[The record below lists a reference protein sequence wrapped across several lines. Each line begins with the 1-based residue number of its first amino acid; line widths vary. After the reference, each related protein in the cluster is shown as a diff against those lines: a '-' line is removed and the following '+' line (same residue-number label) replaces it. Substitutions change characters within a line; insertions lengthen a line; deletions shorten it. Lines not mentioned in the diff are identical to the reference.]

1 MIKITSELV
10 DKVAEQ
16 ARKSPRLR
24 MNYNFH
30 PELSDPVQ
38 RLLNALE
45 PWTYIRPHKHT
56 TKEES
61 FVLLR
66 GTVLAV
72 AFNDDGTINDHAIL
86 SAATGILGI
95 EFEENSFHMLTSLE
109 TGSAVYEIKEGPFV
123 PHTEGNSAPWSPKEG
138 TPEAKGFLE
147 KVFGELGIVMSY
159 EIRNKSQVSNSKSQI
174 PNRKS

>member
-1 MIKITSELV
+1 MIKITTELI
-10 DKVAEQ
+10 DKVVEQ
-16 ARKSPRLR
+16 ARTSPRLR

-30 PELSDPVQ
+30 PELGDPVQ

-72 AFNDDGTINDHAIL
+72 VFNDDGTIRDHAIL
-86 SAATGILGI
+86 SANSGTLGV

-123 PHTEGNSAPWSPKEG
+123 PHTEGSSAPWAPLEG
-138 TPEAKGFLE
+138 SPEAKGFLK
-147 KVFGELGIVMSY
+147 KVFGELGIVLS
-159 EIRNKSQVSNSKSQI
+159 EK
-174 PNRKS
+174 

>member
-1 MIKITSELV
+1 MLKITNQLI
-10 DKVAEQ
+10 DKVVVQ
-16 ARKSPRLR
+16 ARTSPRLR

-45 PWTYIRPHKHT
+45 PWTYIRPHKHP

-72 AFNDDGTINDHAIL
+72 SFNDDGTISDYAIL
-86 SAATGILGI
+86 SSKTGILGI
-95 EFEENSFHMLTSLE
+95 EFEENCFHMLTSLE

-123 PHTEGNSAPWSPKEG
+123 PHTEGRSAPWSPKEG
-138 TPEAKGFLE
+138 TPEAKEFLA
-147 KVFGELGIVMSY
+147 KVFGELGIEMSY
-159 EIRNKSQVSNSKSQI
+159 EL
-174 PNRKS
+174 

>member
-1 MIKITSELV
+1 MIKINSQLIDSV
-10 DKVAEQ
+10 IDQ
-16 ARKSPRLR
+16 ARTSPRLR

-66 GTVLAV
+66 GTILAV
-72 AFNDDGTINDHAIL
+72 AFNDDGTIRDHAVL
-86 SAATGILGI
+86 SQVTGILGL
-95 EFEENSFHMLTSLE
+95 EFEENIFHMLTALQ
-109 TGSAVYEIKEGPFV
+109 TGSAVIEIKEGPYV
-123 PHTEGNSAPWSPKEG
+123 PHTEGSSAPWAPKEG
-138 TPEAKGFLE
+138 TPEAKEFLV
-147 KVFGELGIVMSY
+147 KVFDVLNIELN
-159 EIRNKSQVSNSKSQI
+159 ENS
-174 PNRKS
+174 

>member
-1 MIKITSELV
+1 MIRITNSLV
-10 DKVAEQ
+10 DEVVAN
-16 ARKSPRLR
+16 ARRSPRLR

-66 GTVLAV
+66 GTILAV
-72 AFNDDGTINDHAIL
+72 VFNDDGTIRDYAIL
-86 SAATGILGI
+86 SKSSGILGV

-109 TGSAVYEIKEGPFV
+109 TGSVVYEIKEGPFV
-123 PHTEGNSAPWSPKEG
+123 PHSEDNSAPWAPKEG
-138 TPEAKGFLE
+138 TPEAKIFLE
-147 KVFGELGIVMSY
+147 KVFGEIGI
-159 EIRNKSQVSNSKSQI
+159 EINF
-174 PNRKS
+174 

>member
-1 MIKITSELV
+1 MVRITTELI
-10 DKVAEQ
+10 DKVVSE
-16 ARKSPRLR
+16 ARQSPRRR

-61 FVLLR
+61 FVLLS

-72 AFNDDGTINDHAIL
+72 VFNNDGTIRDHAIL
-86 SAATGILGI
+86 SRETGILGI
-95 EFEENSFHMLTSLE
+95 EFEENCFHMLTSLE
-109 TGSAVYEIKEGPFV
+109 TGSVVFEIKEGPFV
-123 PHTEGNSAPWSPKEG
+123 PHTEGSSASWAPLEG
-138 TPEAKGFLE
+138 TPEAREFLS
-147 KVFGELGIVMSY
+147 KVFDVLGIQLS
-159 EIRNKSQVSNSKSQI
+159 
-174 PNRKS
+174 

>member
-1 MIKITSELV
+1 MIKITNELIDNV
-10 DKVAEQ
+10 ITQ
-16 ARKSPRLR
+16 ARTSPRLR

-30 PELSDPVQ
+30 PELGDPVQ

-66 GTVLAV
+66 GTILAV
-72 AFNDDGTINDHAIL
+72 VFNDDGTIRDHAVL
-86 SAATGILGI
+86 SSATGILGV

-109 TGSAVYEIKEGPFV
+109 TGSAVFEIKEGPFI
-123 PHTEGNSAPWSPKEG
+123 PHSEGSSAPWAPKEG
-138 TPEAKGFLE
+138 TPEAKDFLA
-147 KVFGELGIVMSY
+147 KVFKELGIEMSY
-159 EIRNKSQVSNSKSQI
+159 EL
-174 PNRKS
+174 

>member
-1 MIKITSELV
+1 MIKITAELIDNV
-10 DKVAEQ
+10 ISQ
-16 ARKSPRLR
+16 ARTSPRLR

-66 GTVLAV
+66 GTILAV
-72 AFNDDGTINDHAIL
+72 SFNDDGSIRDNAIL

-95 EFEENSFHMLTSLE
+95 EFEENTFHMLTSLE
-109 TGSAVYEIKEGPFV
+109 TGSAVFEIKEGPFA
-123 PHTEGNSAPWSPKEG
+123 PHTEGSSAPWAPQEG
-138 TPEAKGFLE
+138 TPEAKEFLQ
-147 KVFGELGIVMSY
+147 KVFGELGVKISD
-159 EIRNKSQVSNSKSQI
+159 K
-174 PNRKS
+174 

>member
-1 MIKITSELV
+1 MVRITTELI
-10 DKVAEQ
+10 DKVVAE
-16 ARKSPRLR
+16 ARQSPRRR

-61 FVLLR
+61 FVLLS

-72 AFNDDGTINDHAIL
+72 VFNNDGTIRDHAIL
-86 SAATGILGI
+86 SRETGILGL
-95 EFEENSFHMLTSLE
+95 EFEENCFHMLTSLE
-109 TGSAVYEIKEGPFV
+109 TGSVVFEIKEGPFV
-123 PHTEGNSAPWSPKEG
+123 PHTEGSSAPWAPLEG
-138 TPEAKGFLE
+138 TPEARTFLS
-147 KVFGELGIVMSY
+147 KVFDELKI
-159 EIRNKSQVSNSKSQI
+159 KLD
-174 PNRKS
+174 

>member
-1 MIKITSELV
+1 MVRITTELI
-10 DKVAEQ
+10 DKVVAE
-16 ARKSPRLR
+16 ARQSPRRR

-61 FVLLR
+61 FVLLS

-72 AFNDDGTINDHAIL
+72 VFNTDGTIRDHAIL
-86 SAATGILGI
+86 SRETGILGI
-95 EFEENSFHMLTSLE
+95 EFEENCFHMLTSLE
-109 TGSAVYEIKEGPFV
+109 TGSVVFEIKEGPFV
-123 PHTEGNSAPWSPKEG
+123 PHTEGSSAPWAPLEG
-138 TPEAKGFLE
+138 TPEARAFLS
-147 KVFGELGIVMSY
+147 KVFDELKI
-159 EIRNKSQVSNSKSQI
+159 KLD
-174 PNRKS
+174 

>member
-1 MIKITSELV
+1 MIRITTQLIE
-10 DKVAEQ
+10 KVSAD
-16 ARKSPRLR
+16 ARVSPRLR

-61 FVLLR
+61 FVLLS
-66 GTVLAV
+66 GTILAV
-72 AFNDDGTINDHAIL
+72 VFNDDGTIRDHAVL
-86 SAATGILGI
+86 SQATGILGI
-95 EFEENSFHMLTSLE
+95 EFEENCFHMLTSLE

-123 PHTEGNSAPWSPKEG
+123 PHTEGSSAPWAPKEG
-138 TPEAKGFLE
+138 TPEAKDFLA
-147 KVFGELGIVMSY
+147 KVFAEL
-159 EIRNKSQVSNSKSQI
+159 QI
-174 PNRKS
+174 ALD

>member
-1 MIKITSELV
+1 MIRITTELI
-10 DKVAEQ
+10 DKVVAE
-16 ARKSPRLR
+16 ARQSPRRR

-61 FVLLR
+61 FVLLS

-72 AFNDDGTINDHAIL
+72 VFNNDGTIRDHAIL
-86 SAATGILGI
+86 SRETGILGI
-95 EFEENSFHMLTSLE
+95 EFEENCFHMLTSLE
-109 TGSAVYEIKEGPFV
+109 TGSVVFEIKEGPFV
-123 PHTEGNSAPWSPKEG
+123 PHTEGSSAPWAPLEG
-138 TPEAKGFLE
+138 TPEARSFLA
-147 KVFGELGIVMSY
+147 KVFDELKI
-159 EIRNKSQVSNSKSQI
+159 KLD
-174 PNRKS
+174 

>member
-1 MIKITSELV
+1 MIKITTELI
-10 DKVAEQ
+10 DKVVEQ
-16 ARKSPRLR
+16 ARTSPRLR

-38 RLLNALE
+38 RLLNVLE

-72 AFNDDGTINDHAIL
+72 AFNDDGTIRDHAVL
-86 SAATGILGI
+86 SQSTGVLGI
-95 EFEENSFHMLTSLE
+95 EFEENCFHMLTSLE
-109 TGSAVYEIKEGPFV
+109 TGSAVFEIKEGPFV
-123 PHTEGNSAPWSPKEG
+123 PHTEGSSAPWSPREG
-138 TPEAKGFLE
+138 TPEAMDFLK
-147 KVFGELGIVMSY
+147 KVFAELGVVMSR
-159 EIRNKSQVSNSKSQI
+159 E
-174 PNRKS
+174 

>member
-1 MIKITSELV
+1 MIRITSELIDNV
-10 DKVAEQ
+10 IEQ
-16 ARKSPRLR
+16 ARTSPRLR

-72 AFNDDGTINDHAIL
+72 VFNDDGTIRDHEIL
-86 SAATGILGI
+86 SAVSGTLGI
-95 EFEENSFHMLTSLE
+95 EFEENCFHMLTALE

-123 PHTEGNSAPWSPKEG
+123 PHTEGSSAPWAPKEG
-138 TPEAKGFLE
+138 TPEAKEFLS
-147 KVFGELGIVMSY
+147 KVFGELGIYMSY
-159 EIRNKSQVSNSKSQI
+159 E
-174 PNRKS
+174 

>member
-1 MIKITSELV
+1 MIKITTQLIDSVIE
-10 DKVAEQ
+10 K
-16 ARKSPRLR
+16 ARTSPRMR

-66 GTVLAV
+66 GKALAV
-72 AFNDDGTINDHAIL
+72 SFNDDGSIRDHAIL
-86 SAATGILGI
+86 SHESGVLGI
-95 EFEENSFHMLTSLE
+95 EFEENTFHMLTALE
-109 TGSAVYEIKEGPFV
+109 TGTVVYEIKEGPFV
-123 PHTEGNSAPWSPKEG
+123 PHTEGSSAPWSPQEG
-138 TPEAKGFLE
+138 TPGARDFLT
-147 KVFGELGIVMSY
+147 KVFGELGI
-159 EIRNKSQVSNSKSQI
+159 ELR
-174 PNRKS
+174 

>member
-1 MIKITSELV
+1 MIKINSQLIDSV
-10 DKVAEQ
+10 IDQ
-16 ARKSPRLR
+16 ARTSPRLR

-66 GTVLAV
+66 GTILAV
-72 AFNDDGTINDHAIL
+72 TFNDDGTIRDHAVL
-86 SAATGILGI
+86 SQATGIFGL
-95 EFEENSFHMLTSLE
+95 EFEENTFHMLTSLE
-109 TGSAVYEIKEGPFV
+109 TGSAVFEIKEGPFV
-123 PHTEGNSAPWSPKEG
+123 PHTEGSSAPWAPKEG
-138 TPEAKGFLE
+138 TPEAKRFLS
-147 KVFGELGIVMSY
+147 KIFNELNI
-159 EIRNKSQVSNSKSQI
+159 ELKENS
-174 PNRKS
+174 

>member
-1 MIKITSELV
+1 MIKISTELIDNV
-10 DKVAEQ
+10 IDQ

-30 PELSDPVQ
+30 PELGDPVQ

-66 GTVLAV
+66 GTILAV
-72 AFNDDGTINDHAIL
+72 AFNDDGTIRDHAVL
-86 SAATGILGI
+86 SQASGILGI
-95 EFEENSFHMLTSLE
+95 EFEENCFHMLTSLE
-109 TGSAVYEIKEGPFV
+109 TGSAVFEIKEGPFV
-123 PHTEGNSAPWSPKEG
+123 PHTEGSSAPWAPKEG
-138 TPEAKGFLE
+138 SPEAKGFLV
-147 KVFGELGIVMSY
+147 KVFGELGIELS
-159 EIRNKSQVSNSKSQI
+159 E
-174 PNRKS
+174 

>member
-1 MIKITSELV
+1 MVRITTELIEKV
-10 DKVAEQ
+10 VAE
-16 ARKSPRLR
+16 ARQSPRRR

-61 FVLLR
+61 FVLLS

-72 AFNDDGTINDHAIL
+72 VFNNDGTIRDHAIL
-86 SAATGILGI
+86 SRETGILGI
-95 EFEENSFHMLTSLE
+95 EFEENCYHMLTSLE
-109 TGSAVYEIKEGPFV
+109 TGSVVFEIKEGPFV
-123 PHTEGNSAPWSPKEG
+123 PHTEGSSAPWAPQEG
-138 TPEAKGFLE
+138 TPEAREFLS
-147 KVFGELGIVMSY
+147 KVFETLRIKL
-159 EIRNKSQVSNSKSQI
+159 N
-174 PNRKS
+174 